1 MWKKRSEKE
10 KEGKKERKK
19 KKKKKGAGWGGV
31 GLGEGRESLN
41 SSASVCRYPR
51 GTKRQTKSAT
61 RVLVGVGN
69 LKHPGGGRD
78 AGRAWSDA

>member
-1 MWKKRSEKE
+1 MLSDHDVYLKKSGSEKE
-10 KEGKKERKK
+10 KGKKNKK
-19 KKKKKGAGWGGV
+19 RGGR
-31 GLGEGRESLN
+31 GGENLN

-61 RVLVGVGN
+61 RVLLGVGN